1 MWVGWVGLEVQRLG
15 RGGSSSP
22 LAGEVYP
29 PGAAFLA
36 TARRTVWGGTAR
48 PVGGVH
54 GGSGGV
60 RVRGKPAARLE
71 HLPLLTFVA
80 GQTRPGQGSPA
91 PARSCGLAGM
101 DKASASSWDQGG
113 DPGLA
118 AETAA
123 GPSGPRAAR
132 GGERP
137 ADRPQELMRA
147 PEEEADTGR
156 GPPAAKRLKRDT
168 EGQRPRN
175 PRVDEEE
182 AQKMRTLVA
191 SMSQEQLDRYEVY
204 RRSAFPRATMK
215 RLIQSVAGSAVGQ
228 NVVIAMSGVAKVF
241 VGEVV
246 EEALDVCEK
255 WGETPPLQPKHLR
268 EAVRRLRSRGRM
280 PSTKH
285 KKILFF

>member
-1 MWVGWVGLEVQRLG
+1 
-15 RGGSSSP
+15 
-22 LAGEVYP
+22 
-29 PGAAFLA
+29 
-36 TARRTVWGGTAR
+36 
-48 PVGGVH
+48 
-54 GGSGGV
+54 
-60 RVRGKPAARLE
+60 
-71 HLPLLTFVA
+71 
-80 GQTRPGQGSPA
+80 
-91 PARSCGLAGM
+91 
-101 DKASASSWDQGG
+101 
-113 DPGLA
+113 
-118 AETAA
+118 
-123 GPSGPRAAR
+123 
-132 GGERP
+132 
-137 ADRPQELMRA
+137 MRA

-268 EAVRRLRSRGRM
+268 EAARGPGRDGGPEALRASPAVSPLSQPKVGVGRPRRDSSSALPKTHPATLLPTQPGFWVWFPQASPEMRMQWEMAQGSRGAPER
-280 PSTKH
+280 PSAGPGTSTPEST
-285 KKILFF
+285 LLDPDA

>member
-1 MWVGWVGLEVQRLG
+1 M
-15 RGGSSSP
+15 
-22 LAGEVYP
+22 
-29 PGAAFLA
+29 A

-123 GPSGPRAAR
+123 
-132 GGERP
+132 E
-137 ADRPQELMRA
+137 
-147 PEEEADTGR
+147 
-156 GPPAAKRLKRDT
+156 RLKRDT

>member
-1 MWVGWVGLEVQRLG
+1 
-15 RGGSSSP
+15 
-22 LAGEVYP
+22 
-29 PGAAFLA
+29 
-36 TARRTVWGGTAR
+36 
-48 PVGGVH
+48 
-54 GGSGGV
+54 
-60 RVRGKPAARLE
+60 
-71 HLPLLTFVA
+71 
-80 GQTRPGQGSPA
+80 
-91 PARSCGLAGM
+91 M

-118 AETAA
+118 AETL
-123 GPSGPRAAR
+123 GPRGRPRSGGRDGSRALGPPGGPRRGAA
-132 GGERP
+132 

-280 PSTKH
+280 PAPSTRRSCSSRPGARGGRWSRGPKG
-285 KKILFF
+285 LARCLASVSAQGGCG

>member
-1 MWVGWVGLEVQRLG
+1 ADTG
-15 RGGSSSP
+15 RGPPAAKRLKRTPRARDRGTP
-22 LAGEVYP
+22 EWMKRRPRRCEPRGFHE
-29 PGAAFLA
+29 PGAAGPL
-36 TARRTVWGGTAR
+36 RSV
-48 PVGGVH
+48 
-54 GGSGGV
+54 SQV
-60 RVRGKPAARLE
+60 R
-71 HLPLLTFVA
+71 LP
-80 GQTRPGQGSPA
+80 QGNHETS
-91 PARSCGLAGM
+91 
-101 DKASASSWDQGG
+101 
-113 DPGLA
+113 DP
-118 AETAA
+118 
-123 GPSGPRAAR
+123 
-132 GGERP
+132 ER
-137 ADRPQELMRA
+137 
-147 PEEEADTGR
+147 R

-191 SMSQEQLDRYEVY
+191 SMSQEQLDRYEVC

>member
-1 MWVGWVGLEVQRLG
+1 MARLRISGW
-15 RGGSSSP
+15 GGEKDV
-22 LAGEVYP
+22 LAGTC
-29 PGAAFLA
+29 L
-36 TARRTVWGGTAR
+36 R
-48 PVGGVH
+48 PQV
-54 GGSGGV
+54 
-60 RVRGKPAARLE
+60 L
-71 HLPLLTFVA
+71 
-80 GQTRPGQGSPA
+80 GQPA
-91 PARSCGLAGM
+91 PLPTGS
-101 DKASASSWDQGG
+101 
-113 DPGLA
+113 
-118 AETAA
+118 EAA
-123 GPSGPRAAR
+123 GFLGAPPQRDLW
-132 GGERP
+132 P
-137 ADRPQELMRA
+137 AGRQ
-147 PEEEADTGR
+147 EADTGR

>member
-1 MWVGWVGLEVQRLG
+1 
-15 RGGSSSP
+15 
-22 LAGEVYP
+22 
-29 PGAAFLA
+29 
-36 TARRTVWGGTAR
+36 
-48 PVGGVH
+48 
-54 GGSGGV
+54 
-60 RVRGKPAARLE
+60 
-71 HLPLLTFVA
+71 
-80 GQTRPGQGSPA
+80 
-91 PARSCGLAGM
+91 M

-182 AQKMRTLVA
+182 AQKML
-191 SMSQEQLDRYEVY
+191 
-204 RRSAFPRATMK
+204 P
-215 RLIQSVAGSAVGQ
+215 
-228 NVVIAMSGVAKVF
+228 
-241 VGEVV
+241 
-246 EEALDVCEK
+246 
-255 WGETPPLQPKHLR
+255 
-268 EAVRRLRSRGRM
+268 
-280 PSTKH
+280 
-285 KKILFF
+285 

>member
-1 MWVGWVGLEVQRLG
+1 GDTG
-15 RGGSSSP
+15 R
-22 LAGEVYP
+22 
-29 PGAAFLA
+29 
-36 TARRTVWGGTAR
+36 
-48 PVGGVH
+48 
-54 GGSGGV
+54 
-60 RVRGKPAARLE
+60 
-71 HLPLLTFVA
+71 
-80 GQTRPGQGSPA
+80 
-91 PARSCGLAGM
+91 
-101 DKASASSWDQGG
+101 
-113 DPGLA
+113 LA

-241 VGEVV
+241 VGEMRTLVASMSQEQLDRYEVYRRSAFPRATMKRLIQSVAGSAVGQNVVIAMSGVAKVFVGEVV

>member
-1 MWVGWVGLEVQRLG
+1 MARLRISWVGGG
-15 RGGSSSP
+15 REGKDV
-22 LAGEVYP
+22 LAGTCLRPQRVELGPRGRPRSGGRDGSRALGP
-29 PGAAFLA
+29 PG
-36 TARRTVWGGTAR
+36 
-48 PVGGVH
+48 
-54 GGSGGV
+54 
-60 RVRGKPAARLE
+60 
-71 HLPLLTFVA
+71 
-80 GQTRPGQGSPA
+80 
-91 PARSCGLAGM
+91 
-101 DKASASSWDQGG
+101 
-113 DPGLA
+113 
-118 AETAA
+118 
-123 GPSGPRAAR
+123 AR

-215 RLIQSVAGSAVGQ
+215 RLIQSVAGSSVAGSAVGQ

>member
-1 MWVGWVGLEVQRLG
+1 M
-15 RGGSSSP
+15 
-22 LAGEVYP
+22 
-29 PGAAFLA
+29 A

-71 HLPLLTFVA
+71 HLALLTFVA